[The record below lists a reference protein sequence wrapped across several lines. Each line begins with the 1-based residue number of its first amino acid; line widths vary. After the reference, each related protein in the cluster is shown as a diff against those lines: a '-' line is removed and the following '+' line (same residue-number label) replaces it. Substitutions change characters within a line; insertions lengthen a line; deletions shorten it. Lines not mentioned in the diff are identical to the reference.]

1 MRSTSGRGNLVAG
14 QIVMN
19 FPQHDPI
26 QVEPLPPVRNAWF
39 LTGPTAAGKTKV
51 GVQLARRLN
60 AEIISLDSMAVYRG
74 MDIGTAKPTAEERT
88 AVPHHLL
95 DVASPRED
103 YSLSEYLDAAHAAVA
118 EIRGRGKEVLFVG
131 GTPLYL
137 KSLLRGAYQ
146 GPPADWA
153 FREQIEKELA
163 EVGLEALHE
172 RLQVIDPL
180 LAAKLHP
187 RDKRRIVRGLEVF
200 RLTGQPLSHQQYQ
213 FDDARPAAESNVF
226 VLQWPREILHQRI
239 EARVGEMF
247 SAGLVAEVERLL
259 AEDGELSRTAAQA
272 VGYREVLD
280 YLQAAGSVKKPIS
293 LAQCIDFVKIRTR
306 QFAKRQ
312 ETWFR
317 SLSECTFV
325 PLDLD
330 HSPAQVAESI
340 AQLRS

>member
-1 MRSTSGRGNLVAG
+1 MNL
-14 QIVMN
+14 
-19 FPQHDPI
+19 PEHDPI
-26 QVEPLPPVRNAWF
+26 PVSPLPPVRDAWF

-51 GVQLARRLN
+51 GVQLARRLD
-60 AEIISLDSMAVYRG
+60 AEIISIDSMAVYQG
-74 MDIGTAKPTAEERT
+74 MDIGTAKPSEEERA

-95 DVASPRED
+95 DVASPRDE
-103 YSLSEYLDAAHAAVA
+103 YSLSEYLDAAHTAVD
-118 EIRGRGKEVLFVG
+118 EIRSRGKRVLFVG

-187 RDKRRIVRGLEVF
+187 RDKRRIVRALEVF

-213 FDDARPAAESNVF
+213 FDDAKSAAESHVF

-239 EARVGEMF
+239 EARVDQMF
-247 SAGLVAEVERLL
+247 AAGLVEEVKSLI
-259 AEDGELSRTAAQA
+259 AQHGSLSRTANQA
-272 VGYREVLD
+272 VGYREVLEFLKLIPSERD
-280 YLQAAGSVKKPIS
+280 RPPVSIG
-293 LAQCIDFVKIRTR
+293 QCIDFVKIRTR

-317 SLSECTFV
+317 SLSECTPV
-325 PLDLD
+325 ALDVD
-330 HSPAQVAESI
+330 HSPAQVAEQI
-340 AQLRS
+340 AALRGIS